1 MGGGDVQL
9 DSAGLGAGI
18 YKDLKTAAKELVK
31 WDRVYKPDMKNYKL
45 YNDIE
50 SNWQKAYE
58 VQLKLIDKGVT
69 TSMCKAPR
77 L

>member
-31 WDRVYKPDMKNYKL
+31 
-45 YNDIE
+45 
-50 SNWQKAYE
+50 
-58 VQLKLIDKGVT
+58 
-69 TSMCKAPR
+69 
-77 L
+77 

>member
-1 MGGGDVQL
+1 
-9 DSAGLGAGI
+9 
-18 YKDLKTAAKELVK
+18 
-31 WDRVYKPDMKNYKL
+31 MKNYKL